1 VFARRGRRL
10 GRRGVTVVVRTARP
24 ADAAAIDQVA
34 LSAFAQYRDQYADW
48 KVFSRG
54 VGAMSILGA
63 GGELIVAEG
72 GGRVVG
78 AVAYVG
84 PDQPK
89 LDIFEPH
96 WPAIRML
103 VVDPAARG
111 DGIGRRLTKACIDRA
126 RADGAPLVAL
136 HTSPIQSVALAM
148 YLRMGFRELRPIA
161 PIFGVPYS
169 IYLLSLDGG
178 RESQSKRADE

>member
-1 VFARRGRRL
+1 
-10 GRRGVTVVVRTARP
+10 VTIVVRTARP
-24 ADAAAIDQVA
+24 ADAAAIDHVA
-34 LSAFAQYRDQYADW
+34 LSAFAQYRDQYSDW
-48 KVFSRG
+48 DTFSRG
-54 VGAMSILGA
+54 VGAMSKLGSGA
-63 GGELIVAEG
+63 ELIVAEG
-72 GGRVVG
+72 GGKVVG

-111 DGIGRRLTKACIDRA
+111 GGIGRRLTEACIDRA
-126 RADGAPLVAL
+126 LGDGASLIAL
-136 HTSPIQSVALAM
+136 HTSPIQAVALAM

-169 IYLLSLDGG
+169 IYLLSLDEAA
-178 RESQSKRADE
+178 ESQSKRGDE